1 MLLVV
6 GNTQIRG
13 NDLTVSLQKI
23 LPKGWSARFYAE
35 PGHPGFDGRLEVLPP
50 SLHPVCFEVELA
62 TRFEPRDI
70 DRMARLCKGLPASRK
85 ALLLAPY
92 LSPRSLALLK
102 EHGISHADLTGTLWF
117 STDSLFIDRIG
128 TEEAPKHRGEGLP
141 RTSLRGPIT
150 GRVVRFLCD
159 TRPPLKIRRIAMETN
174 VHAGNVSRIIDFLE
188 RERFVE
194 RSASGSVMSVDW
206 AALIERWSRDLQVNR
221 RLETFLEPRG
231 IDVVTSHLAGWTL
244 PYAVTGPYASA
255 KIVPVSSPIAID
267 IYVKDV
273 NEAREALALRS
284 SDRIGNIR
292 LIRAFDRVV
301 FERTLRRESLVLACP
316 SQIAADLPTLPKR
329 SADEYHE
336 LLAWMKQHESDWR
349 L

>member
-1 MLLVV
+1 MLLIV
-6 GNTQIRG
+6 GNASIQG
-13 NDLTVSLQKI
+13 NDLTAFLQKI
-23 LPKGWSARFYAE
+23 LPEGWSARFHAE

-85 ALLLAPY
+85 AILLAPY
-92 LSPRSLALLK
+92 LSPRSRALLK
-102 EHGISHADLTGTLWF
+102 AHGIAHADPTGTLWL

-128 TEEAPKHRGEGLP
+128 TEKAPKHRGEDLP

-159 TRPPLKIRRIAMETN
+159 TRPPLKIRGIAMETN
-174 VHAGNVSRIIDFLE
+174 VHAGNVSRIIEFLE

-206 AALIERWSRDLQVNR
+206 EALIERWSRDLQVNR

-231 IDVVTSHLAGWTL
+231 VEIVTSRVAGWTL
-244 PYAVTGPYASA
+244 PYAVTGSYASA

-267 IYVKDV
+267 IYVKDID
-273 NEAREALALRS
+273 EAREALALRA

-292 LIRAFDRVV
+292 LIRAFDRVA
-301 FERTLRRESLVLACP
+301 FERTLRREDLVLASP
-316 SQIAADLPTLPKR
+316 SQIAADLATLPKR
-329 SADEYHE
+329 SADEYRE
-336 LLAWMKQHESDWR
+336 LISWMKQHESDWR
-349 L
+349 H